1 MRENLKRTTW
11 AWAKALL
18 LLVMAVCSM
27 FTVSGNAANA
37 AEDASAYERN
47 AAAELYQKGTFKVS
61 GEDVTLSEDTDKKGV
76 FVSGD
81 AKALTNAVFEYGDA
95 FDFQERSPEYML
107 IDGLAERKK
116 KISLAFYLDDEKEPF
131 VTVTFAKQKKK
142 ENWSTVKNCCINVEN
157 RKITGKHRISF
168 RVITEETGKLTFLFR
183 AVTFMN
189 NGLPTVEFEIDETQG
204 SISAMN
210 GDSKHDTECYGNV
223 TIKIPEGYHSEY
235 SDKEYKT
242 ATYELDYIR
251 GRGNSTWQVDGKKPY
266 KFKLDKKQDLLG
278 MGKNK
283 HWVLLANY
291 YDVSML
297 RNKLTYW
304 LGDQLGMEFTPQ
316 CEFVDV
322 VMNGEY
328 LGSYYLA
335 EQVRV
340 GNSRVDIDDLEKDEE
355 TMKSTDESVISGGYL
370 LSMYPYG
377 DETKQ
382 SFSTERNINFLIE
395 SPSFEEYL
403 NEAQLNF
410 IKNYVQKTE
419 DAIYGVNFKD
429 GDGVS
434 YQEYMDID
442 AAVDYYW
449 IQEIAMNGDAF
460 SSTSTYLYKKR
471 NGKLFWGPLWDFDFV
486 AWGATEY
493 YENYFSG
500 FMLNNNVWF
509 GRLFDDPE
517 FYQKVVDRW
526 PVIREKLMEAC
537 ADGGQIDIYS
547 KKQYESQKHNYE
559 IWDKYSDVYGIYWEE
574 GSDEANA
581 VSSITYDSEVERLK
595 EWVKGRVD
603 WIDENLKKLKKEYCT
618 VKFMVDDLEAASIQ
632 VEREGVV
639 REFPET
645 PVKDGYVFDGW
656 YVTSEEEEYK
666 YQFTESDYVT
676 EDLVVKA
683 KWKKASE
690 VTSVEKVVFLRNEYY
705 MMKYDDI
712 FVAAGVIPF
721 QALSGKLN
729 WQSSDENIATVYDG
743 YVTAEGKCGDVTI
756 TATAEN
762 GVSASCVVHVVE
774 YDEGEYLKEIQLAE
788 TELSVKKGEYA
799 QLPVVLNP
807 ENAIVYATCSFAS
820 SDETVVQVNDCGYIY
835 GVKAGTASVACY
847 SSVGSFKFCK
857 ITVTDDSQVEQEP
870 NQNTTDTEVK
880 KGTAFTA
887 NGLKYKILSNGSK
900 KTAACIGV
908 TDKKSTRITVPNSV
922 SYKNKTYKVTKLG
935 KKAFANCKK
944 LKKVTLGKNVT
955 TVGKK
960 AFTGCKQLK
969 KVTIRSKKLKK
980 TWKYMC

>member
-1 MRENLKRTTW
+1 MMGNLKRTTW
-11 AWAKALL
+11 TWAKALL
-18 LLVMAVCSM
+18 LLVTIVCSM
-27 FTVSGNAANA
+27 FTVTGNAANA
-37 AEDASAYERN
+37 AETASAYERN

-61 GEDVTLSEDTDKKGV
+61 GENVTVSEDTDQKGV

-81 AKALTNAVFEYGDA
+81 AKALTDAVFAYGDA
-95 FDFQERSPEYML
+95 VDFQERSPEYML

-131 VTVTFAKQKKK
+131 VTFTLAKQRRK
-142 ENWSTVKNCCINVEN
+142 ENWSTVQNRCVNVGN
-157 RKITGKHRISF
+157 QKMTGKHRISF
-168 RVITEETGKLTFLFR
+168 RVITEETGKLTFFFR

-189 NGLPTVEFEIDETQG
+189 NGIPTVEFAIDETQG

-223 TIKIPEGYHSEY
+223 TLNIPEGYHSEY

-340 GNSRVDIDDLEKDEE
+340 GNSRVDIDDLEEDEE
-355 TMKSTDESVISGGYL
+355 TMKSTDESIISGGYL

-382 SFSTERNINFLIE
+382 SFTTEKNIKFLIE

-419 DAIYGVNFKD
+419 DAIYGQNFQD

-471 NGKLFWGPLWDFDFV
+471 NGKLFWGPLWDFDYV

-493 YENYFSG
+493 YENYSDG
-500 FMLNNNVWF
+500 FLQNNSAWF
-509 GRLFDDPE
+509 GKLFEDPV

-526 PVIREKLMEAC
+526 PTIREKLLAAC

-547 KKQYESQKHNYE
+547 EKQYESQKHNYE
-559 IWDKYSDVYGIYWEE
+559 VWEKYSDVYGIFWEE
-574 GSDEANA
+574 DFEGGNA
-581 VSSITYDSEVERLK
+581 VSSITYDSEVKRLK
-595 EWVKGRVD
+595 EWVKERVD
-603 WIDENLKKLKKEYCT
+603 WIDENLPKLKKEYCT
-618 VKFMVDDLEAASIQ
+618 VKFVVDDLEAATVQ
-632 VEREGVV
+632 VEKDSVIGQ
-639 REFPET
+639 FPEE
-645 PVKDGYVFDGW
+645 PAKADYVFDGW
-656 YVTSEEEEYK
+656 YVTSSTEEYK
-666 YQFTESDYVT
+666 FTESTYVT
-676 EDLVVKA
+676 EDLVVTA

-690 VTSVEKVVFLRNEYY
+690 VISPEKVVFWRNEYY
-705 MMKYDDI
+705 MMKYDEI
-712 FVAAGVIPF
+712 FIAAGVIPF
-721 QALSGKLN
+721 QADSAELS
-729 WQSSDENIATVYDG
+729 WESSDESIATVFDG
-743 YVTAEGKCGDVTI
+743 SVTADGVCGDVTI
-756 TATAEN
+756 TATAAN
-762 GVSASCVVHVVE
+762 GISASCVVHVVD
-774 YDEGEYLKEIQLAE
+774 YDDGEYVKQLRLE
-788 TELSVKKGEYA
+788 KSDLSIKVGEYM
-799 QLPVVLNP
+799 QIPVILKP
-807 ENAIVYATCSFAS
+807 ENAIVYTFSQCKFAS
-820 SDETVVQVNDCGYIY
+820 SDETVVQVNNCGYIY

-847 SSVGSFKFCK
+847 SSTGGFTFCK
-857 ITVTDDSQVEQEP
+857 ITVTDDSQSSQKP
-870 NQNTTDTEVK
+870 NQDKTDSTMK
-880 KGTAFTA
+880 KGTTFTA
-887 NGLKYKILSNGSK
+887 NGLKYKILSNGNK
-900 KTAACIGV
+900 KAVACIGV
-908 TDKKSTRITVPNSV
+908 TDKKCTSITVPSTV
-922 SYKNKTYKVTKLG
+922 SYKNKTYKITKLG

-955 TVGKK
+955 AIGKK
-960 AFTGCKQLK
+960 AFANCKQLK
-969 KVTIRSKKLKK
+969 KVCIRSKKLKRK
-980 TWKYMC
+980 WKYA